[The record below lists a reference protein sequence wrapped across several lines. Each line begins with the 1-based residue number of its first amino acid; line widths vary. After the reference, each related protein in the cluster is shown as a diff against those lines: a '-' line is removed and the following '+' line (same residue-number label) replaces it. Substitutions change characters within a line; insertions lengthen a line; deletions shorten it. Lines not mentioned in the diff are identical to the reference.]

1 MDTVRLPGG
10 AAVALAT
17 PLDERGE
24 LDHAGLERLVRR
36 VLSGGVSM
44 VCPTGSTGEGAR
56 LGPRR
61 RAEVAAAVRGLV
73 PAEVPVVAGLPATDT
88 ESVLTELAGLA
99 ATGVTAALVS
109 PPSYFPMPGDEVLRF
124 YEELAAATPLPI
136 VLYNI
141 PQFTKVTIPPPVVG
155 DLAAHPAIAGIK
167 DSGRDMEYLLA
178 VLEATSGGTGSP
190 GSTGSP
196 VSPTNPAADFTVLTG
211 TDTLLMAGLL
221 SGADGTIAA
230 SANLVPEL
238 GAEICRSVASGDL
251 DRALRAQRRLTDVVL
266 ACRRGTPPAGW
277 KSALEIAGICDRRLA
292 GRAAPLSG
300 QDHAA
305 LADHLARLGVVKE
318 RR

>member
-17 PLDERGE
+17 PLDETGE

-73 PAEVPVVAGLPATDT
+73 PAGVPVVPGLPATDT
-88 ESVLTELAGLA
+88 DSALTELALLA
-99 ATGVTAALVS
+99 DADVTAALVS
-109 PPSYFPMPGDEVLRF
+109 PPSYFPMPGEEVLRF
-124 YEELAAATPLPI
+124 YAELAAASPLPI

-141 PQFTKVTIPPPVVG
+141 PQFTKVTIPPRVVG

-167 DSGRDMEYLLA
+167 DSGRDMEYLLT
-178 VLEATSGGTGSP
+178 VLAATSGG
-190 GSTGSP
+190 
-196 VSPTNPAADFTVLTG
+196 DFTVLTG
-211 TDTLLMAGLL
+211 TDTLLVAGLL

-238 GAEICRSVASGDL
+238 GVEICRSVASGDL
-251 DRALRAQRRLTDVVL
+251 DRATAAQRRLTDVVL

-277 KSALEIAGICDRRLA
+277 KSALEIAGICDRRPA
-292 GRAAPLSG
+292 GWASPLPDH
-300 QDHAA
+300 DHAA
-305 LADHLARLGVVKE
+305 LADRLARLGVAKE

>member
-1 MDTVRLPGG
+1 MDTVRLPGS

-17 PLDERGE
+17 PLDEMGD
-24 LDHAGLERLVRR
+24 LDHAGLELLVRR

-73 PAEVPVVAGLPATDT
+73 PAGVPVVPGLPATDI
-88 ESVLTELAGLA
+88 ESALTELALLA
-99 ATGVTAALVS
+99 DADVTAALVS

-124 YEELAAATPLPI
+124 YEELASASPLPI

-141 PQFTKVTIPPPVVG
+141 PQFTKVTIPPHVVG
-155 DLAAHPAIAGIK
+155 DLATHPAIAGIK
-167 DSGRDMEYLLA
+167 DSSRDMEYLLA
-178 VLEATSGGTGSP
+178 VLDATSGGTGS
-190 GSTGSP
+190 
-196 VSPTNPAADFTVLTG
+196 AADFTVLTG
-211 TDTLLMAGLL
+211 TDTLLMASLL

-238 GAEICRSVASGDL
+238 GAEICRSVAADDL
-251 DRALRAQRRLTDVVL
+251 DRAMAAQRRLTDVVL

-292 GRAAPLSG
+292 GQASPLPH

-305 LADHLARLGVVKE
+305 LADRLAQLGVAKE
-318 RR
+318 TR